1 MTLETEALLQAKP
14 PATAKPALTCLFAFC
29 AQVWNPSFDVT
40 PANLLTGII
49 TEHGVIQRSG
59 QTFAVAE
66 FLRAEVHR

>member
-1 MTLETEALLQAKP
+1 MRRSTQVDSSNL
-14 PATAKPALTCLFAFC
+14 CMSR

-49 TEHGVIQRSG
+49 TEHGVIQRTG
-59 QTFAVAE
+59 QTFPVAE